1 MMQSLDSSLGT
12 PAIIFAIALLGGL
25 GVFGASKLWK
35 SMDNAFDFEPIPA
48 GQTIALKKGG
58 DWERGPTGL
67 FHKGF
72 KDPTK
77 KNAFYEKE
85 K

>member
-1 MMQSLDSSLGT
+1 
-12 PAIIFAIALLGGL
+12 
-25 GVFGASKLWK
+25 
-35 SMDNAFDFEPIPA
+35 MDNAFDFEPSPA
-48 GQTIALKKGG
+48 GQAIALKKGG

-67 FHKGF
+67 LHKGF